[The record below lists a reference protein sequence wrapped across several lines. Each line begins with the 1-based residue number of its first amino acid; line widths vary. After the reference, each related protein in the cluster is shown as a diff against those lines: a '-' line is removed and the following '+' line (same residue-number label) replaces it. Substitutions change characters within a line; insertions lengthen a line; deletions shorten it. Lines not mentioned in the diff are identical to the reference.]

1 METQTLLSQGNAA
14 FRQQNY
20 EEALYCYERAQR
32 QAPDALKA
40 SLNFNREF
48 AQRRLREKLG
58 GEAQT
63 ILERIQARLQLED
76 EINLV
81 RPHFDTEF
89 YLAQNPDVAQ
99 AGIDS
104 VEHYCG
110 TGWREGR
117 DPHPEFSTRYY
128 LETYTD
134 VHKVKMNPFLHY
146 LISGRSE
153 GRRGFLD
160 FAQLMIKSENVTNLG
175 GYLWKS
181 LNEDPHF
188 YLDANKLCPV
198 SGWYLISMDIA
209 PTKNIDV
216 TKIYIDIGSGY
227 SEELCSSIVVES
239 QSLVEKVMHFDTI
252 PIGLRLDPQESDGV
266 MQINKFVMRQI
277 SSETGKNLMLRR
289 LERYGHMLDDL
300 LDKGLKELKSLY
312 DLTFGNSSS
321 IEYNEWIKKIESTTL
336 PTDEE
341 VQSAIEKM
349 GNEAPLISIVMP
361 VYNTPETY
369 LRECIGSVLAQSYPN
384 WQLCIADDNSNK
396 PYIKEIL
403 KEYADMD
410 ARMVVIFR
418 EKNGH
423 ISQASNSALQMSSGE
438 FVALLD
444 HDDMLPKHALYFVAL
459 AVHAQPDAQII
470 YSDEDKLDR
479 QGHRVTPH
487 FKSDWNPDLLYS
499 QNYISHLGV
508 YRRELLMNI
517 GGFRTGVEG
526 SQDYD
531 LLLRCLPHIKPNQI
545 VHIPRVLYH
554 WRALEGSTAL
564 AAGEKSYTTDAGLK
578 ALRDY
583 FSVQGSDGTT
593 VEAGL
598 LPNTYH
604 VCWPLPE
611 PPPLVSLLI
620 PTRDKKTITELAVRS
635 ILDKTTYQHYE
646 ILILD
651 NGSVEPE
658 TLAWFDDIQA
668 EDERVKVLLYDHP
681 FNYSAINNFG
691 VQHARGSIIGMVN
704 NDVEVI
710 SPNWLT
716 EMVRHASRPEIG
728 CVGAKLYYSND
739 TLQHAGVVMGVGGVA
754 GHSHKY
760 FPRAHSGYFSRL
772 VLVQNLSGVTAACL
786 LVRRQVYEAAGGL
799 DEYNL
804 HVAFNDVDFCLKVR
818 QAGYRNLWTPYA
830 ELYHHESI
838 SRGQEDTPE
847 KQARFNKEVTFMV
860 NKWADQ
866 LKIDPYYNPHLTK
879 DREDFSIA
887 NK

>member
-48 AQRRLREKLG
+48 AERRLREKLG

-76 EINLV
+76 EINVV
-81 RPHFDTEF
+81 RPHFDSEF

-128 LETYTD
+128 LEAYPD

-160 FAQLMIKSENVTNLG
+160 FSQLMIKSKNVTNLG

-188 YLDANKLCPV
+188 YLDANKLCPT

-209 PTKNIDV
+209 PTKNLDV

-227 SEELCSSIVVES
+227 SEELCSSIVVET
-239 QSLVEKVMHFDTI
+239 QSPVEKVIHFDTI

-266 MQINKFVMRQI
+266 MQIKKFVMRQI

-289 LERYGHMLDDL
+289 LERCGHMLDDL

-312 DLTFGNSSS
+312 DLTFGNTSS

-369 LRECIGSVLAQSYPN
+369 LRECIGSVLVQSYPN

-396 PYIKEIL
+396 PHIKEIL

-410 ARMVVIFR
+410 SRMVVIFR

-459 AVHAQPDAQII
+459 AVHAQQDAQII

-479 QGHRVTPH
+479 QGHRVAPH

-531 LLLRCLPHIKPNQI
+531 LLLRCLRHIKPNQI

-554 WRALEGSTAL
+554 WRTAEGSTAL
-564 AAGEKSYTTDAGLK
+564 ASGEKSYTTEAGIK
-578 ALRDY
+578 ALKDY
-583 FSVQGSDGTT
+583 FGEVDPRVT

-598 LPNTYH
+598 LPNTYRLR
-604 VCWPLPE
+604 WPIPE
-611 PPPLVSLLI
+611 REPLVSLLI
-620 PTRDKKTITELAVRS
+620 PTRDGKELIETCVRS
-635 ILDKTTYQHYE
+635 ILNKTTYKNYE

-651 NGSVEPE
+651 NGSVELE
-658 TLAWFDDIQA
+658 TLAFFNQIQQ
-668 EDERVKVLLYDHP
+668 EEPRVRVIRYDYP

-691 VQHARGSIIGMVN
+691 ARHANGDILGLIN
-704 NDVEVI
+704 NDIEVI
-710 SPNWLT
+710 SHEWLG
-716 EMVRHASRPEIG
+716 EMVSHVLRTEIG

-739 TLQHAGVVMGVGGVA
+739 TIQHAGVVLGIGGVA
-754 GHSHKY
+754 NHSHKN
-760 FPRAHSGYFSRL
+760 FPRKHPGYFARL
-772 VLVQNLSGVTAACL
+772 ICTQNCSAVTAACL
-786 LVRRQVYEAAGGL
+786 LVRRSTYDEVFGL
-799 DEYNL
+799 DEINL
-804 HVAFNDVDFCLKVR
+804 KVAFNDVDFNLKVR
-818 QAGYRNLWTPYA
+818 EAGYRNIWTPYA
-830 ELYHHESI
+830 ELYHHESV
-838 SRGQEDTPE
+838 SRGAEDTPE
-847 KQARFNKEVTFMV
+847 KKKRFNDEVKFMQQ
-860 NKWADQ
+860 KWGGILDM
-866 LKIDPYYNPHLTK
+866 DPYYSPNLTK
-879 DREDFSIA
+879 HREDFSMS